1 MVQVEFLDFRI
12 NQVNKGL
19 NPNSN
24 LPSKKRIQK
33 FAQITGRCVT
43 KRFQMFLIILKFL
56 VLNLPNSAKSG
67 HHGNRSQRVILL
79 VLLERNQ

>member
-24 LPSKKRIQK
+24 LPSKKEYK
-33 FAQITGRCVT
+33 S
-43 KRFQMFLIILKFL
+43 LLKL
-56 VLNLPNSAKSG
+56 QAGV
-67 HHGNRSQRVILL
+67 
-79 VLLERNQ
+79 